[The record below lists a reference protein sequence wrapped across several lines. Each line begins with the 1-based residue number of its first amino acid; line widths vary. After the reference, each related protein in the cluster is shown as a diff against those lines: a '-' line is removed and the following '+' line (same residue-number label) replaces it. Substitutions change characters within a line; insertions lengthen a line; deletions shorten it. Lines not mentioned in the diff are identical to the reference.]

1 MNLRPYQ
8 SKAVEEIR
16 DQYRNGKKS
25 TLLVLPTGGGKTI
38 VFSYICKAAID
49 KNKKVLILVHRDS
62 LFKQTSKTL
71 QTFNV
76 QHGLIGAGY
85 SANYNYTCQVA
96 KIGSLINRMQ
106 YFNPDLII
114 VDEAHHAVSP
124 TYKKIIQYYNKASIL
139 GVTATP
145 CRTDGTGLGD
155 VFNSIV
161 IGSSIQELTDLGYLV
176 RPRIF
181 IPPNN
186 LQLGRVKVTA
196 GDYNKKEL
204 EQEINKSAITGNA
217 VEHYR
222 MLCDGVPAVV
232 FCVSVKHSI
241 DVANEFKSAG
251 YSAESIDGSMQQK
264 DIDRILSDLA
274 SSRLQI
280 VTSCD
285 LISEGTDIPAIGC
298 AILLRPTKSESLYL
312 QQVGRALRTCDGK
325 DSCIILDHVNNVKD
339 HGHPLADR
347 DWSLDGK
354 KKKKKKD
361 SEPDIKFKVCQ
372 KCYFVHNVAKCP
384 ECGFINENKNRKM
397 TQLDGIL
404 VELDKIEKKNTIKSA
419 TTFEELRLIE
429 KKFGY
434 KKGWAWHR
442 WNAIKKKIDIDKLAF
457 YLYKWEDRYKLNLL
471 VYIDF
476 YEKQKDLFDEFFNE
490 IGLKNFQYDIDNNIY
505 YNFNYESTWR
515 EFIYIIAKVK
525 LLYDLK
531 FKIINEYFLIGYISE
546 DQLASILTDSYSY
559 KKIQYYENIID
570 VLFKIR
576 IVYMFDKKHYKLI
589 SINSFQSI
597 INQSYN
603 KFDIYE
609 ESMD

>member
-8 SKAVEEIR
+8 DSAVNLIR
-16 DQYRNGKKS
+16 DSYRNGKK
-25 TLLVLPTGGGKTI
+25 TPLLVLPTGGGKTI

-124 TYKKIIQYYNKASIL
+124 TYKKIIDNYSNSLVL

-145 CRTDGTGLGD
+145 VRTNGQGLDD
-155 VFNSIV
+155 VFDDLIV
-161 IGSSIQELTDLGYLV
+161 GSSIQELTDLGYLV

-186 LQLGRVKVTA
+186 LQLGKVKVTA

-204 EQEINKSAITGNA
+204 EQEMNKSTITGNA

-251 YSAESIDGSMQQK
+251 YSAESIDGSMQQSE
-264 DIDRILSDLA
+264 IDRILSGLS

-298 AILLRPTKSESLYL
+298 AILLRPTQSESLYL
-312 QQVGRALRTCDGK
+312 QQVGRALRTCAGK
-325 DSCIILDHVNNVKD
+325 DSCVILDHVGNVLK
-339 HGHPLADR
+339 HGHPLVDR
-347 DWSLDGK
+347 DWSLSGK
-354 KKKKKKD
+354 DKKKKKKD
-361 SEPDIKFKVCQ
+361 SEPDIKFKVCK
-372 KCYFVHNVAKCP
+372 KCYFVFNDTKCP
-384 ECGFINENKNRKM
+384 ACGVEVETKVRKL
-397 TQLDGIL
+397 TKLDGLL
-404 VELDKIEKKNTIKSA
+404 VEMEKIEKKDIIRQARTY
-419 TTFEELRLIE
+419 EELKLVE
-429 KKFGY
+429 KKMGY
-434 KKGWAWHR
+434 KNGWAWHR
-442 WNAIKKKIDIDKLAF
+442 WNAIKNKI
-457 YLYKWEDRYKLNLL
+457 
-471 VYIDF
+471 
-476 YEKQKDLFDEFFNE
+476 
-490 IGLKNFQYDIDNNIY
+490 
-505 YNFNYESTWR
+505 
-515 EFIYIIAKVK
+515 
-525 LLYDLK
+525 
-531 FKIINEYFLIGYISE
+531 
-546 DQLASILTDSYSY
+546 
-559 KKIQYYENIID
+559 
-570 VLFKIR
+570 
-576 IVYMFDKKHYKLI
+576 
-589 SINSFQSI
+589 
-597 INQSYN
+597 
-603 KFDIYE
+603 
-609 ESMD
+609 

>member
-8 SKAVEEIR
+8 DSAVNLIR
-16 DQYRNGKKS
+16 DSYRYGKKS
-25 TLLVLPTGGGKTI
+25 PLLVLPTGGGKTI

-124 TYKKIIQYYNKASIL
+124 TYKKIIDNYSNSLVL

-145 CRTDGTGLGD
+145 VRTNGQGLDD
-155 VFNSIV
+155 VFDDLIV
-161 IGSSIQELTDLGYLV
+161 GSSIQELTDLGYLV

-204 EQEINKSAITGNA
+204 EQEMNKSTITGNA

-251 YSAESIDGSMQQK
+251 YLAESIDGSMQQSE
-264 DIDRILSDLA
+264 IDRILSDLA
-274 SSRLQI
+274 CSRLQI

-298 AILLRPTKSESLYL
+298 AILLRPTQSESLYL
-312 QQVGRALRTCDGK
+312 QQVGRALRTCAGK
-325 DSCIILDHVNNVKD
+325 DSCVILDHVGNVLK

-347 DWSLDGK
+347 DWSLSGK
-354 KKKKKKD
+354 DKKKKKKD
-361 SEPDIKFKVCQ
+361 SEPDIKFKVCK
-372 KCYFVHNVAKCP
+372 KCYFVFNDTKCP
-384 ECGFINENKNRKM
+384 ACGVEVETKVRKL
-397 TQLDGIL
+397 TKLDGLL
-404 VELDKIEKKNTIKSA
+404 VEMEKIEKKDIIRQARTY
-419 TTFEELRLIE
+419 EELKLVE
-429 KKFGY
+429 KKMGY
-434 KKGWAWHR
+434 KNGWAWHR
-442 WNAIKKKIDIDKLAF
+442 WNAIKNKI
-457 YLYKWEDRYKLNLL
+457 
-471 VYIDF
+471 
-476 YEKQKDLFDEFFNE
+476 
-490 IGLKNFQYDIDNNIY
+490 
-505 YNFNYESTWR
+505 
-515 EFIYIIAKVK
+515 
-525 LLYDLK
+525 
-531 FKIINEYFLIGYISE
+531 
-546 DQLASILTDSYSY
+546 
-559 KKIQYYENIID
+559 
-570 VLFKIR
+570 
-576 IVYMFDKKHYKLI
+576 
-589 SINSFQSI
+589 
-597 INQSYN
+597 
-603 KFDIYE
+603 
-609 ESMD
+609 

>member
-8 SKAVEEIR
+8 DSAVNLIR
-16 DQYRNGKKS
+16 DSYRNGKK
-25 TLLVLPTGGGKTI
+25 TPLLVLPTGGGKTI

-124 TYKKIIQYYNKASIL
+124 TYKKIIDNYSNSLVL

-145 CRTDGTGLGD
+145 VRTNGQGLDD
-155 VFNSIV
+155 VFDDLIV
-161 IGSSIQELTDLGYLV
+161 GSSIQELTDLGYLV

-204 EQEINKSAITGNA
+204 EQEMNKSTITGNA

-251 YSAESIDGSMQQK
+251 YLAESIDGSMQQSE
-264 DIDRILSDLA
+264 IDRILSDLA

-298 AILLRPTKSESLYL
+298 AILLRPTQSESLYL
-312 QQVGRALRTCDGK
+312 QQVGRALRTCAGK
-325 DSCIILDHVNNVKD
+325 DSCVILDHVGNVLK

-347 DWSLDGK
+347 DWSLSGK
-354 KKKKKKD
+354 DKKKKKKD
-361 SEPDIKFKVCQ
+361 SEPDIKFKVCK
-372 KCYFVHNVAKCP
+372 KCFFVFNDTKCP
-384 ECGFINENKNRKM
+384 ACGVEVETKVRKL
-397 TQLDGIL
+397 TKLDGLL
-404 VELDKIEKKNTIKSA
+404 VEMEKIEKKDIIRQARTY
-419 TTFEELRLIE
+419 EELKLVE
-429 KKFGY
+429 KKMGY
-434 KKGWAWHR
+434 KNGWAWHR
-442 WNAIKKKIDIDKLAF
+442 WNAIKNKI
-457 YLYKWEDRYKLNLL
+457 
-471 VYIDF
+471 
-476 YEKQKDLFDEFFNE
+476 
-490 IGLKNFQYDIDNNIY
+490 
-505 YNFNYESTWR
+505 
-515 EFIYIIAKVK
+515 
-525 LLYDLK
+525 
-531 FKIINEYFLIGYISE
+531 
-546 DQLASILTDSYSY
+546 
-559 KKIQYYENIID
+559 
-570 VLFKIR
+570 
-576 IVYMFDKKHYKLI
+576 
-589 SINSFQSI
+589 
-597 INQSYN
+597 
-603 KFDIYE
+603 
-609 ESMD
+609 